1 MYKTN
6 FNNFSFNFKEL
17 KINLSSLSEQDKCSF
32 LQSIHKDYDAFISN
46 NQDGLN
52 KEMLEK
58 ENSLKANLEE
68 LIEFYIKFSE
78 KNNREPTKQ
87 EANLT
92 HPHPVTL
99 SHEDEAK
106 SQKKH
111 LKKKKKSSSDKKL
124 DANNNNDEF
133 VESDVF
139 EFENF
144 DEKSHDLNKKYISN
158 FDENNSSS
166 QSSQST
172 DEEESERDK
181 TKKTSESVVLKKRN
195 TNIEPIGI

>member
-1 MYKTN
+1 M
-6 FNNFSFNFKEL
+6 
-17 KINLSSLSEQDKCSF
+17 SEQDKCSF
-32 LQSIHKDYDAFISN
+32 LQSIRKDYDAFISN
-46 NQDGLN
+46 NQDSLN
-52 KEMLEK
+52 REMLEK
-58 ENSLKANLEE
+58 EKSLKASLEE
-68 LIEFYIKFSE
+68 LIDFYTKLSE
-78 KNNREPTKQ
+78 NNREPTKQ

-92 HPHPVTL
+92 HTHPVTL
-99 SHEDEAK
+99 SNEDEAK

-144 DEKSHDLNKKYISN
+144 DEKSHDVNKKYISN
-158 FDENNSSS
+158 FDETNSSS

-181 TKKTSESVVLKKRN
+181 TKKTFESVVLKKRN